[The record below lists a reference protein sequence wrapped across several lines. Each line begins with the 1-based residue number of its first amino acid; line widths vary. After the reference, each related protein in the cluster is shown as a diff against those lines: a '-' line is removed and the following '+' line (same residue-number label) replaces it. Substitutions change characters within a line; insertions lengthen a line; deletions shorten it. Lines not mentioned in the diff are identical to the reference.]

1 LESEKKV
8 KVRYHFCERES
19 RHKEGERRSLSTG
32 AQKRGKGWSA
42 GKEATNCAQERRANV
57 TMPANEVRRKS
68 TPTERADPT
77 APDPFEFELELDVG
91 EGDGEDIDPVEGGG
105 LEELVVVVVVLGSM
119 TVDGP

>member
-1 LESEKKV
+1 
-8 KVRYHFCERES
+8 
-19 RHKEGERRSLSTG
+19 
-32 AQKRGKGWSA
+32 
-42 GKEATNCAQERRANV
+42 
-57 TMPANEVRRKS
+57 MPANEVRKKS